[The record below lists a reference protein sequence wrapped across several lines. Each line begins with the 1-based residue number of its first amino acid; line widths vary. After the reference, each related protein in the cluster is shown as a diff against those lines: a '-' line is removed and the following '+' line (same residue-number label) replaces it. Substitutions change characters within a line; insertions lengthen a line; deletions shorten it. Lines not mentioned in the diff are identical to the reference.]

1 MRPFVVGLSLAM
13 AVHVSLNSATD
24 QARFAARTS
33 AVVID
38 VSVTDDDRTVSGLT
52 LDDFLV
58 TDNGVAQTVLDLSH
72 DRLPIDVSITADIS
86 GSMRPADRQIINQA
100 IEQVGRA
107 LRPDDRVMATLFW
120 SHVSERVPLGPPPIT
135 IAASDTGHNTSI
147 FDALLL
153 ALVRP
158 DLPERRQFS
167 IFMTDGM
174 DTSSYF
180 DAPLVVDTAR
190 HTTSPITIVLAPD
203 RAPTSMDSL
212 MKALAIQTGGEF
224 IALKDRQRLPET
236 FGRALENFRA
246 SYVLRYIP
254 TGVPS
259 PGWHAVTV
267 SVKNRRYQVR
277 ARQGYMGPS
286 Q

>member
-1 MRPFVVGLSLAM
+1 MRLLIAGLALTV
-13 AVHVSLNSATD
+13 AVHGSLGGAPD
-24 QARFAARTS
+24 QARFAARAS

-38 VSVTDDDRTVSGLT
+38 VSVTNDGQAVGGLT
-52 LDDFLV
+52 LDDFIVL
-58 TDNGVAQTVLDLSH
+58 DNGVPQKVLDLSQ

-86 GSMRPADRQIINQA
+86 GSMRPADRQVINAA

-120 SHVSERVPLGPPPIT
+120 SHISERIPLGPAPIT
-135 IAASDTGHNTSI
+135 LTAWETGLNTSI

-158 DLPERRQFS
+158 DLPDRRQFS

-180 DAPLVVDTAR
+180 DAALVRDTAR
-190 HTTSPITIVLAPD
+190 YTSAPITIVLAPD
-203 RAPTSMDSL
+203 RAPALMDETL
-212 MKALAIQTGGEF
+212 KTVALQTGGEL
-224 IALKDRQRLPET
+224 IALKDRQRLRET
-236 FGRALENFRA
+236 FGQALENFRS
-246 SYVLRYIP
+246 SYVLRYVP
-254 TGVPS
+254 TGVS
-259 PGWHAVTV
+259 APGWHTVTI
-267 SVKNRRYQVR
+267 SVKNQRYAVR
-277 ARQGYMGPS
+277 ARQGYS

>member
-1 MRPFVVGLSLAM
+1 MRLLAVGVVIVLAWHG
-13 AVHVSLNSATD
+13 ALRSAAD
-24 QARFAARTS
+24 QVRFAARAS

-38 VSVTDDDRTVSGLT
+38 VSVTDDGQAVGGLT
-52 LDDFLV
+52 LDDFIVL
-58 TDNGVAQTVLDLSH
+58 DNDVPQEVLDLSQ

-120 SHVSERVPLGPPPIT
+120 SHISERIPLGPPPIT
-135 IAASDTGHNTSI
+135 LTAWDAGLNTSI

-158 DLPERRQFS
+158 DLPDRRQFS

-180 DAPLVVDTAR
+180 DAALVRDTAR

-203 RAPTSMDSL
+203 RAPTAMDDLLSAV
-212 MKALAIQTGGEF
+212 ALQTGGEM
-224 IALKDRQRLPET
+224 IALKDRQRLRET
-236 FGRALENFRA
+236 FGQALENFRA
-246 SYVLRYIP
+246 SYVLRYVP
-254 TGVPS
+254 TGVS
-259 PGWHAVTV
+259 APGWHTVTV
-267 SVKNRRYQVR
+267 SVKNRRYTVR
-277 ARQGYMGPS
+277 ARQGYVQP
-286 Q
+286 